1 MRVRSPVRTARVR
14 FGGTQTPTGYVF
26 ELTGGDL
33 CLDLANTVDGRLT
46 DHPRELLPRYH
57 DLLDWAVQAG
67 VLANTEAT
75 AFRDDADRRRKAASS
90 ALRALREVREAI
102 FEVFSAVADRRH
114 MPAGALAVLNRVI
127 PKALAQRQ
135 LECRGGRVVWAW
147 RRTPRPDL
155 DGVLWRA
162 VWSAAE
168 LLTSADIGRVRRCA
182 GTGCA
187 WLFIDGSK
195 NQTRRWCDMSV
206 CGNRSKASRHYARV
220 KRLRT

>member
-1 MRVRSPVRTARVR
+1 MSIPSAVRTARVR

-33 CLDLANTVDGRLT
+33 CLDLANTVDERPT
-46 DHPRELLPRYH
+46 DHPRELLPRYQ

-67 VLANTEAT
+67 ALAGSEAT
-75 AFRDDADRRRKAASS
+75 ALRDYAGRRRRAASS
-90 ALRALREVREAI
+90 ALKALLELREAI
-102 FEVFSAVADRRH
+102 FDVFAAVADRRDV
-114 MPAGALAVLNRVI
+114 PAGALAMLNRVM
-127 PKALAQRQ
+127 PEALGQRC
-135 LECRGGRVVWAW
+135 LERQGGRFVWAW
-147 RRTPRPDL
+147 RRSPRPDL
-155 DGVLWRA
+155 DRVLWPV

-168 LLTSADIGRVRRCA
+168 LLTSTDIERVRRCA

-187 WLFIDGSK
+187 WLFIDRSK

-206 CGNRSKASRHYARV
+206 CGNRRKASRHYARV